1 MSDMSHLIRAY
12 AAVHNTE
19 IKDNLS
25 NSRDAISEMNL
36 TQLTDADLYE
46 VAEEVLEEVFTKNS
60 DIADAKELI
69 ESVFKAASAGDASPV
84 RTSKIERLGEAF
96 VKSFDRIT
104 EKSIRVAVESYSDY
118 RRGKEILAR
127 MNDNPNHDRSKERI
141 HNALVAEDRRVV
153 KTGLLSMI
161 ESVGSAVDKTLS
173 AVGDIAKVGAKA
185 AVGTAK
191 GAAGAVKIAGKVAKG
206 TAKAAGR
213 IAGTPVGVAKAV
225 KKGFQS
231 GTQSESIGS
240 AIDKTL
246 SAAGDVAKVG
256 AKAAVGTAKGAAGA
270 VKVAS
275 KVAKGVGK
283 AAGRVAGTPVG
294 VAKSIKKGFKSGS
307 DTNEA
312 YTLTKADK
320 SGNTVA
326 WQNRDKKNP
335 KTGEAIYKKADH
347 LKKEELEAT
356 GLFSEHEIK
365 KIFWNDFIE
374 GYQRNPEK
382 GEAEAK
388 KADKR
393 SARQKRM
400 DDPEKGI
407 NSPAF
412 QQFMRDRG
420 LA

>member
-60 DIADAKELI
+60 DIADAKKLI
-69 ESVFKAASAGDASPV
+69 ESVFKAASAGDISPV

-96 VKSFDRIT
+96 VKAFDRIT

-118 RRGKEILAR
+118 RRGKEILSR
-127 MNDNPNHDRSKERI
+127 MNDNPNHDRSRERI

-153 KTGLLSMI
+153 KNGLLSMI

-173 AVGDIAKVGAKA
+173 AVGDVAKVGAKA

-191 GAAGAVKIAGKVAKG
+191 GAAGAVKLAGKVAKG

-213 IAGTPVGVAKAV
+213 IAGTPIGVAKAV

-270 VKVAS
+270 VKIGS

-283 AAGRVAGTPVG
+283 AAGRVVGTPVG

-312 YTLTKADK
+312 YTVTAADK
-320 SGNTVA
+320 KGNTPA
-326 WQNRDKKNP
+326 YQGYKAGKKNV
-335 KTGEAIYKKADH
+335 KTGEPMYKAAAH

-356 GLFSEHEIK
+356 GVFTAEEIER
-365 KIFWNDFIE
+365 IIAV
-374 GYQRNPEK
+374 G
-382 GEAEAK
+382 
-388 KADKR
+388 
-393 SARQKRM
+393 
-400 DDPEKGI
+400 
-407 NSPAF
+407 
-412 QQFMRDRG
+412 
-420 LA
+420 